1 MWKHVSG
8 ASKQK
13 EKQKWTIEK
22 LELDAW
28 RLRGIYL
35 KDREDKEFKDIM
47 KKARGRLEIPLP
59 AAMLC
64 KTSVCRSSRET
75 CGTIGE
81 HKTKYVCIVEA
92 DESLRIRMEGSPHR
106 YHEDHIAEKGM
117 NSMTHYSLVHKFVP
131 VPQAMKVP
139 DAGAAVETEWEKLE
153 KLPAWQLTKVRNKN
167 EVLAEARNEGRK
179 VHFAPLMD
187 LCHLENSELDP
198 QFQKY
203 KGRVVLTMIQDLMLY
218 FLNKDHQHHKR
229 RPQKEWTS
237 LQDYQDAQDKQ
248 QTFFS

>member
-13 EKQKWTIEK
+13 ENQKWTIEK
-22 LELDAW
+22 LELDAR

-35 KDREDKEFKDIM
+35 IDREDKEFKDIM
-47 KKARGRLEIPLP
+47 KKARRRLEIPLP

-64 KTSVCRSSRET
+64 LSSVCSSSRET
-75 CGTIGE
+75 CRTIGE
-81 HKTKYVCIVEA
+81 RKTRYACIVEA
-92 DESLRIRMEGSPHR
+92 DESMRIRMDGTPRR

-117 NSMTHYSLVHKFVP
+117 NSMTYYSLVHKVIP

-153 KLPAWQLTKVRNKN
+153 KSPAWQLTKVRNKN
-167 EVLAEARNEGRK
+167 EVLAEARNDGRK
-179 VHFAPLMD
+179 VHFASLLD
-187 LCHLENSELDP
+187 VCHLKNSELDP

-203 KGRVVLTMIQDLMLY
+203 KGRVVLTMIQDRMLY
-218 FLNKDHQHHKR
+218 LLNKDHQHHK
-229 RPQKEWTS
+229 
-237 LQDYQDAQDKQ
+237 
-248 QTFFS
+248 